1 MLEAMASPE
10 ADPATP
16 DDNVAAAAAE
26 QAMAAADEAFGRFDV
41 EAMVTHLSAAV
52 RGFTAAGLRSRAA
65 MASARLGDVY
75 ANAMGNPTAG
85 RAWYARARRLLADE
99 PPCVE
104 QGWVAV
110 AAMGC
115 EVDDPDELLAAADLA
130 LDRARR
136 FGDVNLEVKALADG
150 GLALVQS
157 GRVADGMA
165 RLDEAM
171 ALVCGP
177 ADDLDNAAKSA
188 CSFFT
193 ACYRTADYARADTW
207 AGLLRRRGL
216 IGTQAGPPMFLN
228 SHCNSVQAAL
238 LRELGRWTEA
248 EALLEQ
254 TIAEYRTV
262 MPLPPFHAG
271 AALADLRI
279 RQGRLTEAES
289 LLLGLDFAFE
299 ALLPLAR
306 LNLARGDHDLAGAIA
321 SRALR
326 AIAGDRVRAIELLDV
341 LVDVELARGDV
352 GAASRRATEL
362 AARVEGVEGLD
373 VPVLQAR
380 AAAARARVLVAAGQR
395 DEAIALL
402 QDAHDLTATSPLP
415 WLRAAILVEL
425 VRLRDAAGDAAGARA
440 DARAATA
447 LLVSLDVVVPTDDA
461 ELLARVGVG
470 PPPARVNVSAACTA
484 RLARDGRWWDVTWG
498 ATSARMPDTKGL
510 RYLAELVRSP
520 GVERH
525 ALDLVDR
532 VEGVDA
538 GGVDRR
544 GLGDGGDVLDATA
557 RRAYRH
563 RVESLRSEI
572 EELLEAGALE
582 QAEARQDELDQLVR
596 ELARAF
602 GMGGRAR
609 TVGSAAER
617 ARLNVTRALRAATAR
632 LAEALP
638 GAGEALDRRLRTGIY
653 CAYEP
658 NDDDIRW
665 IVQS

>member
-1 MLEAMASPE
+1 MLSTMATTEAAGP
-10 ADPATP
+10 P
-16 DDNVAAAAAE
+16 DVEAAAE
-26 QAMAAADEAFGRFDV
+26 QAMAAAEEAFGRFDV
-41 EAMVTHLSAAV
+41 EAMATHLSAAA
-52 RGFTAAGLRSRAA
+52 RGFTAAGLPCRAA
-65 MASARLGDVY
+65 IASARLGHVY
-75 ANAMGNPTAG
+75 ADGMGNISAG
-85 RAWYARARRLLADE
+85 RAWYTRAQRLVADE

-115 EVDDPDELLAAADLA
+115 DVDDPAALLAAADLA

-136 FGDVNLEVKALADG
+136 FDDVNLEVKALADG
-150 GLALVQS
+150 GLALVQI
-157 GRVADGMA
+157 GRVSDGMT

-177 ADDLDNAAKSA
+177 ADDMETAARSA

-193 ACYRTADYARADTW
+193 ACYRAADYGRADTW

-216 IGTQAGPPMFLN
+216 IGVQTGGPAFLYG
-228 SHCNSVQAAL
+228 HCNSVQAAL
-238 LRELGRWTEA
+238 LRELGRWSEA

-262 MPLPPFHAG
+262 MPLPSLHA
-271 AALADLRI
+271 AAVLADLRT
-279 RQGRLTEAES
+279 RQGRLAEAEA
-289 LLLGLDFAFE
+289 LLLGMDFAFE

-306 LNLARGDHDLAGAIA
+306 LHLARGDLDLAGAIA
-321 SRALR
+321 GRALR
-326 AIAGDRVRAIELLDV
+326 AIRDDRVRAIELLDI

-352 GAASRRATEL
+352 D
-362 AARVEGVEGLD
+362 AARRHSSDLAERVDGIEDLD
-373 VPVLQAR
+373 VPALRVR
-380 AAAARARVLVAAGQR
+380 AAATTARVLAAAGR
-395 DEAIALL
+395 VDDAIALL
-402 QDAHDLTATSPLP
+402 QSAHDLTASQPLP
-415 WLRAAILVEL
+415 WLRAALLVDL
-425 VRLRDAAGDAAGARA
+425 VRLRDATGDAAGARA

-447 LLVSLDVVVPTDDA
+447 LLDALDVVVPADDA
-461 ELLARVGVG
+461 ELLARAGAD
-470 PPPARVNVSAACTA
+470 PSAAGASAAVTTGTA
-484 RLARDGRWWDVTWG
+484 TLTRDGRWWDVTWHG
-498 ATSARMPDTKGL
+498 TSARIPDTKGL
-510 RYLAELVRSP
+510 RYLAELVRTP

-532 VEGVDA
+532 VEGVEPD
-538 GGVDRR
+538 GVDRR
-544 GLGDGGDVLDATA
+544 KLGDAGDVLDATA

-563 RVESLRSEI
+563 RVEGLRAEI
-572 EELLEAGALE
+572 DDLLATGALE

-602 GMGGRAR
+602 GLGGRAR
-609 TVGSAAER
+609 TAGSAAER

-638 GAGEALDRRLRTGIY
+638 GAGEALDRRLRTGLY

-658 NDDDIRW
+658 GDGDIRW